1 MKLIKILN
9 EFLIEDYPTTW
20 DWEEFGKLT
29 KFSERKKYCDEHLEF
44 LIQGSGRLVYKVDDD
59 KVLKLA
65 KNTKGVAQC
74 NVEIRLGNDRYID
87 HTVAPI
93 YEYDSDGYWVEMA
106 LATKLSKGKFKSII
120 GYSFDDYGQML
131 MLFYYRNIKPSKY
144 GGHAAI
150 DDENERNKIEEDE
163 FFQSMCD
170 MMGSYDMPPGDLRRL
185 NSYGLVKINGK
196 EEIRLIDYGLT
207 NNVYEDYYK

>member
-87 HTVAPI
+87 HIVAPI

-131 MLFYYRNIKPSKY
+131 MHFYYRNIKPSKY

-170 MMGSYDMPPGDLRRL
+170 MMGSYDMPPGDLWRL